1 MTSEEHQTPWPARAT
16 PLPLSQNDVA
26 LRKGFSFVLLLLL
39 LLSIAFPFNPLTW
52 ATPHGGHGAHLAD
65 VFCGDLLLA
74 CACYFLSERKGFWPE
89 ARTVRKKSLE
99 TTRTID
105 L

>member
-1 MTSEEHQTPWPARAT
+1 MPKRLRNMLERLRVSDLGIHMLEKHRERARVIKA
-16 PLPLSQNDVA
+16 
-26 LRKGFSFVLLLLL
+26 
-39 LLSIAFPFNPLTW
+39 IE
-52 ATPHGGHGAHLAD
+52 
-65 VFCGDLLLA
+65 
-74 CACYFLSERKGFWPE
+74 LSERKGFWPE